1 MLGENH
7 HHLTVDHNH
16 LTIDH
21 NLYSRQIGAY
31 GVEAMGK
38 IVALKVFIYG
48 LRGVISFL
56 ILIINFTSSVLKPQ
70 RTLSLQD
77 QSKLLFKITIS

>member
-1 MLGENH
+1 MLG
-7 HHLTVDHNH
+7 DKDY

-38 IVALKVFIYG
+38 LVALKVYIHG
-48 LRGVISFL
+48 LRGVT
-56 ILIINFTSSVLKPQ
+56 ILFFSSLTSYSLVLKQP
-70 RTLSLQD
+70 RT
-77 QSKLLFKITIS
+77 

>member
-1 MLGENH
+1 MLG
-7 HHLTVDHNH
+7 DKDY

-38 IVALKVFIYG
+38 LVALKVYIHG
-48 LRGVISFL
+48 LRGVTILSPFL
-56 ILIINFTSSVLKPQ
+56 L
-70 RTLSLQD
+70 
-77 QSKLLFKITIS
+77 

>member
-1 MLGENH
+1 MLSAPQNFGI
-7 HHLTVDHNH
+7 DHNH

-38 IVALKVFIYG
+38 LVALKVFIYG
-48 LRGVISFL
+48 LRGV
-56 ILIINFTSSVLKPQ
+56 
-70 RTLSLQD
+70 
-77 QSKLLFKITIS
+77 